1 MSILVTGATGKL
13 GSLVAKFLLKRVS
26 PSDLILVTRKPDAL
40 SDYAKSGVQV
50 RYADFD
56 RPETLPDAFAGATRM
71 LLISTISVGRRLE
84 QHARAITAAKAAGVQ
99 HIIYTSFVGVGP
111 TNPALVSA
119 DHYGT
124 EEFLKSSGVAFTI
137 LRDNLYA
144 QTASDGIAPRVLSLG
159 YWLSSAGDGPV
170 GWVAREDCA
179 ECAAV
184 VLTTPGHEGKTY
196 TLSGPELL
204 SSRDAATLMSELSGK
219 PLEFRII
226 SDDEL
231 DADLARIGVPKRYI
245 EGMRVDGMH
254 GVATS
259 CRDDIV
265 TMERSMREGYLA
277 VGTDDV
283 LNILGRPPRSLRE
296 VMVASKD
303 RLWPK

>member
-1 MSILVTGATGKL
+1 MSIIVTGATGKL
-13 GSLVAKFLLKRVS
+13 GSLAVKFLLNRVP
-26 PSDLILVTRKPDAL
+26 PSDLILATRKPDAL
-40 SDYAKSGVQV
+40 SDYAKSGVRI

-56 RPETLPDAFAGATRM
+56 KPESLPDAFAGGSRM
-71 LLISTISVGRRLE
+71 LLVSTISVGRRTE
-84 QHARAITAAKAAGVQ
+84 QHVRAIKAAKAAGVRY
-99 HIIYTSFVGVGP
+99 IVYTSFVGVGP

-124 EEFLKSSGVAFTI
+124 EEFLKSSGVAYTI

-159 YWLSSAGDGPV
+159 YWLSSAGDGLV

-179 ECAAV
+179 ECAAA
-184 VLTTPGHEGKTY
+184 VLTSPGHEGKTY

-204 SSRDAATLMSELSGK
+204 SSRDAAALMSELAGR

-231 DADLARIGVPKRYI
+231 DADLAQIGVPKRYV
-245 EGMRVDGMH
+245 EGMHVDGMH
-254 GVATS
+254 GVSTS

-277 VGTDDV
+277 VATDDV
-283 LNILGRPPRSLRE
+283 RNILGRPPRSLRE
-296 VMVASKD
+296 VMLASKD